1 MTVGTKHARF
11 GTPRTS
17 AEEGGETQ
25 RSHSGQL
32 LEVVRRETVP
42 RCITLRRGYSNP
54 TLRTLAGAG
63 GASYQLGLAGG
74 TVLNEHAQIDEAS
87 VLIDTLR

>member
-63 GASYQLGLAGG
+63 RRIVSIRIGRRHSLER
-74 TVLNEHAQIDEAS
+74 TCSN
-87 VLIDTLR
+87 R